1 MFVHSLVVMSYTKLI
16 KSTFLQFIKIVQ
28 YVLRSVRTQ
37 GIWETIP
44 SIHFDDLKHN
54 LCPVTDISVD
64 L

>member
-1 MFVHSLVVMSYTKLI
+1 MSYTKLI